1 MTTTANKKGGSL
13 KDKFSIFEWV
23 IELKNKYGILNILTS
38 GMLIVF
44 MSLTILIAFNPSI
57 LFDRYMAYE
66 EEKHAESFNY
76 RMKYSKT
83 ILRTVDDLRRE
94 VNAHRA
100 FIIEYHNGKSNATGL
115 SFNYGTVMYEK
126 VSSDSIDTIG
136 EDYEEFPLEKYPLH
150 LYLYEHNYWCGTTEQ
165 LKSIDKKLATRME
178 FNGTYSMAIIT
189 IYGIKS
195 EIGALIVT
203 FGKDSEVHN
212 NVELGS
218 TLRKYATELSP
229 FLDGE
234 NAK

>member
-1 MTTTANKKGGSL
+1 M
-13 KDKFSIFEWV
+13 KDKLSIFEWV
-23 IELKNKYGILNILTS
+23 IELKNKYGVLNILTS
-38 GMLIVF
+38 GMLMVF
-44 MSLTILIAFNPSI
+44 MSLTLLFALNPSI
-57 LFDRYMAYE
+57 LFDRYKAYE

-83 ILRTVDDLRRE
+83 ILRTVEDLRKE
-94 VNAHRA
+94 VGAHRA

-115 SFNYGTVMYEK
+115 SFNYGTIMYEK
-126 VSSDSIDTIG
+126 VASDTLDMIG

-150 LYLYEHNYWCGTTEQ
+150 FYLYEHNYWCGTTEE
-165 LKSIDKKLATRME
+165 LKAIDKKLAVRME
-178 FNGTYSMAIIT
+178 FNGTYSIALIT

-203 FGKDSEVHN
+203 FGKDRNIHN
-212 NVELGS
+212 DVELGS